1 MFSIKIADTVIGI
14 QNKYEYIKHMCRDY
28 ITDEPASFSVSA
40 NDEEIMRE
48 DTGDVSFPAEY
59 LETLAIYRKISDAL
73 SEYDAFLMHGVLMEA
88 EGRGILLCAESGTG
102 KSTHAMLWLSLLGE
116 RCRIINGDKP
126 LIRIIDGV
134 PYAYGTPWCGK
145 EEINENSRVRL
156 SDICF
161 LRRNEE
167 NSATPSPK
175 SEVVAKL
182 LPSVHLPRNGG
193 LSSVLEAVDTMAQNV
208 RFWDIACNMDIS
220 AAKTILKQW
229 EEILNKIPYIGDNG
243 HWYIYN
249 VEEKRYED
257 SGVSAA

>member
-1 MFSIKIADTVIGI
+1 MFNIKIADTVIGI
-14 QNKYEYIKHMCRDY
+14 ENKYEYIKHMCRDY
-28 ITDEPASFSVSA
+28 LTGEPALFSVSA

-48 DTGDVSFPAEY
+48 DTGEVSFPVYY

-73 SEYDAFLMHGVLMEA
+73 SDYNAFLMHGVLMNA
-88 EGRGILLCAESGTG
+88 DGRGVLLVAESGTG
-102 KSTHAMLWLSLLGE
+102 KSTHAMLWLRLLGE

-126 LIRIIDGV
+126 IIRIDSGI

-161 LRRNEE
+161 LSRGKE
-167 NSATPSPK
+167 NSAVPSEK

-182 LPSVHLPRNGG
+182 MPSIHIPRNGG
-193 LSSVLEAVDTMAQNV
+193 LASVLEAVDTMARNV

-220 AAKTILKQW
+220 AAETVYDAIMK
-229 EEILNKIPYIGDNG
+229 
-243 HWYIYN
+243 
-249 VEEKRYED
+249 
-257 SGVSAA
+257 